1 MYICPFLLPFAYYIQ
16 IKSSFYLQ
24 TLSNKHLSTFIQ
36 KLINTHIHIYHDK
49 LRKIYV
55 II

>member
-36 KLINTHIHIYHDK
+36 KLINTHIYPDK
-49 LRKIYV
+49 LHKIYV
-55 II
+55 TIT